1 MRPLLAQLGMELR
14 LALRRGENLLVTI
27 VVPEALLIFFA
38 GVLIVPTPGETLDFL
53 VPGLLALAVMST
65 GMVSLGIS
73 TAYERYY
80 GVLKRLIGSPLPP
93 ASLLLAKT
101 GATLAVEVVQVL
113 LLVGT
118 AWLVYGWRPG
128 GSLPLA
134 LLALLVGSLT
144 FAGIGLLMAGTLR
157 AETTLALA
165 NGLYLLFLLL
175 GGFVLP
181 LEHLPTAVAA
191 VARLLPG
198 AALADATR
206 DAMLGGPYWGPLA
219 LLAAWGAAALGLAAR
234 TFKAE

>member
-1 MRPLLAQLGMELR
+1 VRPFLAQLGMELR

-27 VVPEALLIFFA
+27 FIPLALLVFFA
-38 GVLIVPTPGETLDFL
+38 AVPISGPLDFL

-65 GMVSLGIS
+65 GMVSLGIA

-93 ASLLLAKT
+93 NSLLLAKT
-101 GATLAVEVVQVL
+101 GATLAIEVVQVA
-113 LLVGT
+113 LLVGV
-118 AWLVYGWRPG
+118 AWLVYGWRPA

-134 LLALLVGSLT
+134 LVALLVGSLA
-144 FAGIGLLMAGTLR
+144 FAGMGLLMAGTLR

-181 LEHLPTAVAA
+181 LEHLPAAVVA
-191 VARLLPG
+191 VARLLP
-198 AALADATR
+198 AAAFADAVR
-206 DAMLGGPYWGPLA
+206 GALLGGPFWGALA
-219 LLAAWGAAALGLAAR
+219 LLAAWGVVALGLAAR

>member
-1 MRPLLAQLGMELR
+1 VRPLLAQLGMELR
-14 LALRRGENLLVTI
+14 LALRRSENLLVTI
-27 VVPEALLIFFA
+27 FIPEALLIFFV
-38 GVLIVPTPGETLDFL
+38 GVLSVPTPGATVEFL

-65 GMVSLGIS
+65 GMVSLGIA

-93 ASLLLAKT
+93 SSLLLAKT
-101 GATLAVEVVQVL
+101 GATLAVEVVQVV

-118 AWLVYGWRPG
+118 ASLVYGWRPA
-128 GSLPLA
+128 GSLALA

-181 LEHLPTAVAA
+181 LEHLPAAVAA
-191 VARLLPG
+191 VSRLLPA
-198 AALADATR
+198 AALAESTR
-206 DAMLGGPYWGPLA
+206 GALVGGPFWGPLA
-219 LLAAWGAAALGLAAR
+219 LLAAWGIAALALAAG
-234 TFKAE
+234 TFRAD

>member
-1 MRPLLAQLGMELR
+1 MRPFLAQLGMELR
-14 LALRRGENLLVTI
+14 LSLRRGENLLVTI
-27 VVPEALLIFFA
+27 VVPLTLLIFFA
-38 GVLIVPTPGETLDFL
+38 ALNIAGPLEFL

-65 GMVSLGIS
+65 GMVSLGIA

-93 ASLLLAKT
+93 SSLLLAKT
-101 GATLAVEVVQVL
+101 GATLAVEVVQVV
-113 LLVGT
+113 LLVGV
-118 AWLVYGWRPG
+118 ASLVYGWRPT
-128 GSLPLA
+128 GSPGLA

-181 LEHLPTAVAA
+181 LEHLPIALAA
-191 VARLLPG
+191 VSRVLP
-198 AALADATR
+198 AAAFADAVR
-206 DAMLGGPYWGPLA
+206 GALQGGPFWEPLA
-219 LLAAWGAAALGLAAR
+219 LLAAWGVVALGLAAR
-234 TFKAE
+234 TFKPE

>member
-1 MRPLLAQLGMELR
+1 MTPFLAQLGMELR
-14 LALRRGENLLVTI
+14 LALRRGENVLVTVFIPLALLV
-27 VVPEALLIFFA
+27 FFA
-38 GVLIVPTPGETLDFL
+38 GILSVPMPGGTLDFL

-65 GMVSLGIS
+65 GMVSLGIA

-93 ASLLLAKT
+93 GSLLLAKT
-101 GATLAVEVVQVL
+101 GATLAVEVAQVV
-113 LLVGT
+113 LLVGV
-118 AWLVYGWRPG
+118 ASLVYGWRPA

-134 LLALLVGSLT
+134 LLALLVGSLA

-157 AETTLALA
+157 AEATLALA

-181 LEHLPTAVAA
+181 LEHLPPAVAA
-191 VARLLPG
+191 VSRLLPA

-206 DAMLGGPYWGPLA
+206 GALVGGPFWGPLA
-219 LLAAWGAAALGLAAR
+219 LLAAWAAAALALAAR
-234 TFKAE
+234 TFRAE

>member
-1 MRPLLAQLGMELR
+1 MAQLGMELR

-38 GVLIVPTPGETLDFL
+38 GVLSVPTPGETLDFL

-65 GMVSLGIS
+65 GMVSLGIA

-80 GVLKRLIGSPLPP
+80 GVLKRLIGSQLPP
-93 ASLLLAKT
+93 GSLLLAKT
-101 GATLAVEVVQVL
+101 GATLAIEVVQVL

-118 AWLVYGWRPG
+118 AWLLYGWRPG

-181 LEHLPTAVAA
+181 LEHLPAGVAA
-191 VARLLPG
+191 VSRLLPG

-206 DAMLGGPYWGPLA
+206 DALVGGPYWGPLA
-219 LLAAWGAAALGLAAR
+219 LLAAWGVAALGLAAR
-234 TFKAE
+234 TFRAE

>member
-1 MRPLLAQLGMELR
+1 
-14 LALRRGENLLVTI
+14 
-27 VVPEALLIFFA
+27 
-38 GVLIVPTPGETLDFL
+38 
-53 VPGLLALAVMST
+53 MST
-65 GMVSLGIS
+65 GMVSLGIA

-101 GATLAVEVVQVL
+101 GATLAIEVVQVL

-181 LEHLPTAVAA
+181 LEHLPAAVAA
-191 VARLLPG
+191 VSRLLPG

-206 DAMLGGPYWGPLA
+206 DALLGGPYWGPLA
-219 LLAAWGAAALGLAAR
+219 LLAAWGVAALGLAAR
-234 TFKAE
+234 TFRAE

>member
-65 GMVSLGIS
+65 GMVSLGIA